1 MTKKVKRRSLAV
13 GLFLVF
19 ALAAGGAYAYWTNS
33 GSGTGTAATS
43 NPSAGQLTVSGT
55 AITGIAPG
63 VAAKPLAG
71 SISNPAGS
79 GSDFHVSGLSATI
92 SIDSAHATAGCA
104 TSDYTLVQPS
114 GVTGDL
120 APGAS
125 LPFSSGSI
133 AFNNKA
139 TNQDFCKGATVTIN
153 YTVS

>member
-1 MTKKVKRRSLAV
+1 MSKKSKRLSV
-13 GLFLVF
+13 GLGMFLVF

-33 GSGTGTAATS
+33 GTGSGSAATS
-43 NPSAGQLTVSGT
+43 NPAAGQLTVSGT
-55 AITGIAPG
+55 AISGIAPG
-63 VAAKPLAG
+63 AAAKTLAG
-71 SISNPAGS
+71 SITNPVGS
-79 GSDFHVSGLSATI
+79 GSDVHVNGLSATI
-92 SIDSAHATAGCA
+92 TVDAAHVTAGCA

-125 LPFSSGSI
+125 LPFSSGTI

-139 TNQDFCKGATVTIN
+139 TNQDFCKGATVTVN